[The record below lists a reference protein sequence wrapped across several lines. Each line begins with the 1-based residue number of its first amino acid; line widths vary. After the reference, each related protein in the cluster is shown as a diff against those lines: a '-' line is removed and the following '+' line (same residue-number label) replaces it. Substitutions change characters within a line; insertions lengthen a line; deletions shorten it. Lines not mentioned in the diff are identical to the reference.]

1 MSAES
6 DKVRD
11 TFAEQLAR
19 FDDKLFATTNNVEML
34 ADIQEGIGNLL
45 ASTGGSEGEIRRIL
59 QDRYDEG
66 ALRKETFQ
74 LVKSMLDRYVTEKLP
89 TSSTTAAVRKP
100 PAPKPKGKPNIV
112 DLPEGDDAFGA
123 TSVIPSDFLPTNTA
137 ESRVQVGSLL
147 RDRFLLQKKISGGS
161 MGVVYKAMDRRL
173 AETGSNEHWV
183 ALKIL
188 SPQLA
193 ENGQALRALQQEAA
207 KGRCLVHPN
216 IVRFIDLDRDDDL
229 YFLVMEWLDGRT
241 LADILDSSEASIID
255 HQAAFRIV
263 RQMGDALDYAHRCG
277 IVHADI
283 KPGNIMIM
291 PNGDAKL
298 FDFGVA
304 RVQQKHVEADFDP
317 GVLGAMTPAYS
328 SMQVLTGE
336 EPTTADDVFS
346 LACLLYRLIAGYRV
360 FGPRDAA
367 QAAEEGMEPQRLQAV
382 TDNQWR
388 ALKKALSYSRVMR
401 FKTITEFIAALDIAA
416 LDDGADDSVD
426 IEMNI
431 DIEAPDRFAAEEH
444 GGNGRRI
451 AALVVLAGL
460 LGGAGYQYGFLDPVS
475 ELIEAE
481 FGDRR
486 NVVIESVEPESV
498 AAESVGLGSVDP
510 DSAEPEIA
518 EPDAAVNEATELLV
532 DEKANP
538 EPEDQDIE
546 APVKITAP
554 VRPLV
559 DFSKLPAA
567 NAVVQLSLLAGESQS
582 VSVTLR
588 ENGRPV
594 IVDFVRDGDLSNA
607 LTLRLEEVGFTG
619 NRSPWAGGQY
629 ALSEA
634 GMVRF
639 PVGQE
644 RGRVTM
650 TMASDPLREADQQS
664 TLRLREADS
673 VDSELALINVTLED
687 DDQRAFESRLPVN
700 TIAFAAS
707 QVSIRETD
715 PAVQIDLVRFNPDN
729 SPLVVDFAV
738 NDITAT
744 EGEDYFAP
752 GSFTISFGPKQ
763 RSARLLIPLVQDSD
777 VEGNE
782 AFVVELIG
790 TPETSSMEIY
800 TRIVVMIR
808 DDEPHTP

>member
-1 MSAES
+1 
-6 DKVRD
+6 
-11 TFAEQLAR
+11 
-19 FDDKLFATTNNVEML
+19 
-34 ADIQEGIGNLL
+34 
-45 ASTGGSEGEIRRIL
+45 
-59 QDRYDEG
+59 
-66 ALRKETFQ
+66 
-74 LVKSMLDRYVTEKLP
+74 
-89 TSSTTAAVRKP
+89 
-100 PAPKPKGKPNIV
+100 
-112 DLPEGDDAFGA
+112 
-123 TSVIPSDFLPTNTA
+123 
-137 ESRVQVGSLL
+137 
-147 RDRFLLQKKISGGS
+147 
-161 MGVVYKAMDRRL
+161 
-173 AETGSNEHWV
+173 
-183 ALKIL
+183 
-188 SPQLA
+188 
-193 ENGQALRALQQEAA
+193 
-207 KGRCLVHPN
+207 
-216 IVRFIDLDRDDDL
+216 
-229 YFLVMEWLDGRT
+229 
-241 LADILDSSEASIID
+241 
-255 HQAAFRIV
+255 
-263 RQMGDALDYAHRCG
+263 
-277 IVHADI
+277 
-283 KPGNIMIM
+283 
-291 PNGDAKL
+291 
-298 FDFGVA
+298 
-304 RVQQKHVEADFDP
+304 
-317 GVLGAMTPAYS
+317 
-328 SMQVLTGE
+328 
-336 EPTTADDVFS
+336 
-346 LACLLYRLIAGYRV
+346 
-360 FGPRDAA
+360 
-367 QAAEEGMEPQRLQAV
+367 
-382 TDNQWR
+382 
-388 ALKKALSYSRVMR
+388 MR

-426 IEMNI
+426 IELNI

-460 LGGAGYQYGFLDPVS
+460 LGGAGYQYGFLDPVI

-481 FGDRR
+481 FGERR
-486 NVVIESVEPESV
+486 IVVIESVEPESV

-518 EPDAAVNEATELLV
+518 EPDAAVNETTELLV
-532 DEKANP
+532 DEKANR

-594 IVDFVRDGDLSNA
+594 IVDFVRDGDLSNV

-707 QVSIRETD
+707 QASIRETD